1 MPIKKTQAAVV
12 TAATRQTMKLV
23 ATQIDANGDKKIDND
38 ELKVLMTAIDAFTNG
53 SGPPAMGPL
62 PPEKTRMQM
71 AVMQALGKMS
81 DNPKYTSAD
90 TVKLS
95 DLRVNLKQTFNELIT
110 TAKKVDEG
118 GLMSGL
124 GGLLSMVMLPD
135 VAVRHIQETLLARR
149 DG

>member
-12 TAATRQTMKLV
+12 NAATRQTMKLV
-23 ATQIDANGDKKIDND
+23 SREIDANHDKRLDDAEVKS
-38 ELKVLMTAIDAFTNG
+38 LMTAIDAFTDG
-53 SGPPAMGPL
+53 GGPGAVGPL
-62 PPEKTRMQM
+62 PAEKTRMQM
-71 AVMQALGKMS
+71 AVMQALTRMG
-81 DNPKYTSAD
+81 DDPKFNNAES
-90 TVKLS
+90 VKLS

-135 VAVRHIQETLLARR
+135 VAVRHIQETLARR
-149 DG
+149 EE